1 MSDIVNRALAE
12 LLTGQH
18 ETNQTMKRMAE
29 DAAGIRYVVGD
40 MGQAVRSMGRAI
52 EAMGRTVETM
62 DHKLG
67 GMQMSIEDLNASS
80 EKQIMLTHNLV
91 DALKEQAGNS
101 VPLRQKVAELET
113 RLTEVERKVS

>member
-1 MSDIVNRALAE
+1 MSDIVNRALAD

-29 DAAGIRYVVGD
+29 DAAGVRHVVGD
-40 MGQAVRSMGRAI
+40 MAKAVASMARAVD
-52 EAMGRTVETM
+52 AM

-67 GMQMSIEDLNASS
+67 GMQKNLEDLNASS
-80 EKQIMLTHNLV
+80 EKQILLTHKLV
-91 DALKEQAGNS
+91 DALKEQADNS